1 MEQLKQQLL
10 YLVNNS
16 QLPLE
21 AIYYVV
27 KDFYRDVDDAYQQA
41 LQQEIAKAKAAQ
53 QAALDG
59 DTESKE
65 EEQKEENE

>member
-10 YLVNNS
+10 KLVNTSN
-16 QLPLE
+16 LPLE

-27 KDFYRDVDDAYQQA
+27 KDFYRDVDDAYRQA
-41 LQQEIAKAKAAQ
+41 LQQQIAQAKAAQ

-59 DTESKE
+59 DTENR

>member
-10 YLVNNS
+10 QLVNTSN
-16 QLPLE
+16 LPLE

-27 KDFYRDVDDAYQQA
+27 KDFYRDVDDAYRQA
-41 LQQEIAKAKAAQ
+41 LQQQIAQAKAAQ
-53 QAALDG
+53 RVAL
-59 DTESKE
+59 ENK

>member
-10 YLVNNS
+10 QLVNNS

-27 KDFYRDVDDAYQQA
+27 KDFYRDVDDAYRQA
-41 LQQEIAKAKAAQ
+41 LQQQIAQAKAAQ

-59 DTESKE
+59 DTEEKE
-65 EEQKEENE
+65 DNE

>member
-41 LQQEIAKAKAAQ
+41 LQQQIAQAKAAQ

-65 EEQKEENE
+65 EQKEENE

>member
-10 YLVNNS
+10 QLVNASN
-16 QLPLE
+16 LPLE

-27 KDFYRDVDDAYQQA
+27 KDFYRDVDDAYRQA
-41 LQQEIAKAKAAQ
+41 LQQQIAQAKAAQ
-53 QAALDG
+53 QAAL
-59 DTESKE
+59 ENK

>member
-1 MEQLKQQLL
+1 MEPLKQQLL
-10 YLVNNS
+10 QLANNS

-27 KDFYRDVDDAYQQA
+27 KDFYRDVDDAYKQA
-41 LQQEIAKAKAAQ
+41 LQQQITQAKAAQ
-53 QAALDG
+53 QAAL
-59 DTESKE
+59 ENK

>member
-10 YLVNNS
+10 QLVNTSN
-16 QLPLE
+16 LPLE

-27 KDFYRDVDDAYQQA
+27 KDFYRDVDDAYRQA
-41 LQQEIAKAKAAQ
+41 LQQQIAQAKAAQ
-53 QAALDG
+53 QAAL
-59 DTESKE
+59 ENK

>member
-10 YLVNNS
+10 QLANNS

-27 KDFYRDVDDAYQQA
+27 KDFYRDVDDAYKQA
-41 LQQEIAKAKAAQ
+41 LQQQARAAQ
-53 QAALDG
+53 EAALA
-59 DTESKE
+59 KQNE

>member
-10 YLVNNS
+10 QLVNNS

-27 KDFYRDVDDAYQQA
+27 KDFYRDVDDAYKQA
-41 LQQEIAKAKAAQ
+41 LQQQARAAQ
-53 QAALDG
+53 EAALAQLN
-59 DTESKE
+59 TEEEENKE
-65 EEQKEENE
+65 EQE

>member
-10 YLVNNS
+10 QLVNTSN
-16 QLPLE
+16 LPLE

-27 KDFYRDVDDAYQQA
+27 KDFYRDVDDAYRQA
-41 LQQEIAKAKAAQ
+41 LQQQAIQAKAAQ
-53 QAALDG
+53 EAALV
-59 DTESKE
+59 EKNE

>member
-10 YLVNNS
+10 QLVNNS

-27 KDFYRDVDDAYQQA
+27 KDFYRDVDDAYRQA
-41 LQQEIAKAKAAQ
+41 LQQQLKAAQ
-53 QAALDG
+53 EAALAEENN
-59 DTESKE
+59 TEE
-65 EEQKEENE
+65 TNQEENE

>member
-10 YLVNNS
+10 QLVNNS

-27 KDFYRDVDDAYQQA
+27 KDFYRDVDDAYKQA
-41 LQQEIAKAKAAQ
+41 LQQQIAQAKAAQ
-53 QAALDG
+53 QAAL
-59 DTESKE
+59 ENK

>member
-10 YLVNNS
+10 QLVNASN
-16 QLPLE
+16 LPLE

-27 KDFYRDVDDAYQQA
+27 KDFYRDVDDAYKQA
-41 LQQEIAKAKAAQ
+41 LLQQIAQAKAAQ
-53 QAALDG
+53 QAAL
-59 DTESKE
+59 ENK

>member
-10 YLVNNS
+10 KLVNTSN
-16 QLPLE
+16 LPLE

-27 KDFYRDVDDAYQQA
+27 KDFYRDVDDTYQQA
-41 LQQEIAKAKAAQ
+41 LYQQAAQAKAAQ

-59 DTESKE
+59 DTENK
-65 EEQKEENE
+65 EEQKEDNE

>member
-10 YLVNNS
+10 QLVNASN
-16 QLPLE
+16 LPLE

-27 KDFYRDVDDAYQQA
+27 KDFYRDVDDAYKQA
-41 LQQEIAKAKAAQ
+41 LQQQIAQAKAAQ
-53 QAALDG
+53 QATL
-59 DTESKE
+59 ENK

>member
-10 YLVNNS
+10 QLVNTSN
-16 QLPLE
+16 LPLE

-27 KDFYRDVDDAYQQA
+27 KDFYRDVDDAYRQA
-41 LQQEIAKAKAAQ
+41 LQQQIAQAKAAQ
-53 QAALDG
+53 QAAL
-59 DTESKE
+59 ENE

>member
-10 YLVNNS
+10 QLVNNS

-27 KDFYRDVDDAYQQA
+27 KDFYRDVDDAYRQA
-41 LQQEIAKAKAAQ
+41 LQQQLKAAQ
-53 QAALDG
+53 EAALAEN
-59 DTESKE
+59 DTEE
-65 EEQKEENE
+65 NNQEENE

>member
-10 YLVNNS
+10 QLVNNS

-27 KDFYRDVDDAYQQA
+27 KDFYRDVDDAYRQA
-41 LQQEIAKAKAAQ
+41 LQQQIAQVKAAQ
-53 QAALDG
+53 QAAL
-59 DTESKE
+59 ENK